1 MVNNITYKN
10 LRTYSY
16 KFNRQK
22 TNKVLKNVNTKSHF
36 RNLILKSDY
45 QQNKKQVFK
54 KVINVDAAI
63 TDQKN
68 SGRCW
73 LFAFLNIIGV
83 LLLHIL
89 YLYHFNIIISLTI
102 YLRCVLECLF
112 DDFDDFDDLFERLV

>member
-10 LRTYSY
+10 LKTYSY

-54 KVINVDAAI
+54 KVMM
-63 TDQKN
+63 QM
-68 SGRCW
+68 
-73 LFAFLNIIGV
+73 
-83 LLLHIL
+83 
-89 YLYHFNIIISLTI
+89 
-102 YLRCVLECLF
+102 
-112 DDFDDFDDLFERLV
+112 